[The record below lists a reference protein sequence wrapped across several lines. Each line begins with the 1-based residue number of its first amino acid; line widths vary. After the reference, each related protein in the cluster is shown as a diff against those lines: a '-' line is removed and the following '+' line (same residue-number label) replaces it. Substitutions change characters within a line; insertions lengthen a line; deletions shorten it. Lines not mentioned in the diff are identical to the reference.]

1 MEKKDGRGM
10 NMGDRAVITT
20 KKNMEN
26 NGIGIYVHWH
36 GARGYIEPFLEYCR
50 QKGYRSTTEDESY
63 AFSRLTQVIANYVGN
78 ETGVGIG
85 CVNDLD
91 VDNGDNGTYIINDW
105 KITDRLFVPYEEY
118 KYRPTED
125 HIIKILRYIDERQPV
140 NEQMYIDMSDD
151 MIRERYREGLE

>member
-1 MEKKDGRGM
+1 
-10 NMGDRAVITT
+10 MGDRAVITT

-26 NGIGIYVHWH
+26 NGMGIYVHWN

-50 QKGYRSTTEDESY
+50 QKGYRSITEDESY
-63 AFSRLTQVIANYVGN
+63 GFARLAQVIANYIGGK
-78 ETGVGIG
+78 TGIGIG

-125 HIIKILRYIDERQPV
+125 HIIEMLRYIDERQPV
-140 NEQMYIDMSDD
+140 NEQIYIDVSDD
-151 MIRERYREGLE
+151 MIIEKYREGLE